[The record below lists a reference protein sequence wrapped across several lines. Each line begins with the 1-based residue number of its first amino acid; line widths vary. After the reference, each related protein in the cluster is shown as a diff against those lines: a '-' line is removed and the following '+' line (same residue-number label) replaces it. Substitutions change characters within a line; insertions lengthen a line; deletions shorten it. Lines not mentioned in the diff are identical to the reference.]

1 MSEQIEYY
9 ATGRRKTAVAR
20 VYLRPGNG
28 KITINKKDINEYF
41 KTVSQKTLVMQ
52 PLLLT
57 GYADKFNILIK
68 VKGGGLMAQA
78 GAIRHGISQALV
90 HFNSELRQKLKQAGY
105 LRRDSRMKE
114 RKKYGLKGAR
124 RRPQFSKR

>member
-1 MSEQIEYY
+1 MEKIEYY
-9 ATGRRKTAVAR
+9 ATGKRKTSIAR
-20 VYLRPGNG
+20 VYLRPGKG
-28 KITINKKDINEYF
+28 KIEINNESFDNYF
-41 KTVSQKTLVMQ
+41 KTISQKNLVTQ

-57 GYADKFNILIK
+57 NNSDKFDIIVK

-90 HFNSELRQKLKQAGY
+90 NFNSELRHKLKQAGY
-105 LRRDSRMKE
+105 LRRDSRVKE

>member
-1 MSEQIEYY
+1 MEKIEYY
-9 ATGRRKTAVAR
+9 ATGKRKTAIAR
-20 VYLRPGNG
+20 VYLRPGKG
-28 KITINKKDINEYF
+28 KIKVNNLDFDEYF
-41 KTVSQKTLVMQ
+41 KTVSQKNLILQ

-57 GYADKFNILIK
+57 NNRDKFNILVK

-90 HFNSELRQKLKQAGY
+90 NFNSELRQKLKQAGY
-105 LRRDSRMKE
+105 LRRDSRVKE

>member
-28 KITINKKDINEYF
+28 KIVINKKDINEYF

-78 GAIRHGISQALV
+78 GAIRHGIAQALV
-90 HFNSELRQKLKQAGY
+90 HFNIELRQKLKQAGY